1 MLKLYC
7 LCSGCLSIRKF
18 ARTILGLR
26 DITAVIESPDA
37 PLGLKAGILRF
48 FVSIYLDNTEVLSNN
63 VPVSDEANIRTLMK
77 TAYRDM
83 IDARH
88 KSSDLETMNYVYNG
102 LLVFLRS
109 IFEYHLSVETSVDE
123 TLYLLCPQL
132 VDLTVDLMA
141 TAPEGSALNHVLA
154 CLDSMINVAGFRG
167 SVDPAELRGKLR
179 EAMVERSKPN
189 QTAVKIRSLD
199 PINTKF
205 QGFIRA
211 VMAHKDVSHLMETEF
226 KRLGKYTFTYIDICA

>member
-1 MLKLYC
+1 M
-7 LCSGCLSIRKF
+7 
-18 ARTILGLR
+18 
-26 DITAVIESPDA
+26 
-37 PLGLKAGILRF
+37 
-48 FVSIYLDNTEVLSNN
+48 
-63 VPVSDEANIRTLMK
+63 SDEANIRTLMK